1 MRAPRHIRAFT
12 LLEVV
17 LASGLIAMLGGLVV
31 FALQAGTQ
39 LYAKNYSI
47 NHSHTGARNLL
58 DRLTRDIHMSVELP
72 QLVDSLGAKL
82 PIRAQATPASGIRFR
97 KYVAGPLR
105 IPSPVPASAMSL
117 ALALKSSDPMPQ
129 VGDLLAIPSSAS
141 NPLPHD
147 LFIRITAVTGAGGLN
162 PTLGFAS
169 PLGNALS
176 PAKTTGNVA
185 LADSA
190 AHVVRELAYVV
201 AQGARGPELRYYPRA
216 MSAGADGLAAFQ
228 NPSNYTVLVADMS
241 GCSQPFSEALG
252 DRALAVTLKV
262 TENRFSAR
270 LLNGDLKAF
279 QIGESARPHRIPYKT
294 LGL

>member
-1 MRAPRHIRAFT
+1 MRAPRYLRAFT
-12 LLEVV
+12 LLEVL
-17 LASGLIAMLGGLVV
+17 LASGLVAMLGGLVV
-31 FALQAGTQ
+31 YVLQAGSV

-82 PIRAQATPASGIRFR
+82 SLQTQATPASGIRFR

-105 IPSPVPASAMSL
+105 IPSPVAASARSL
-117 ALALKSSDPMPQ
+117 ALALKSSDPVPQ

-147 LFIRITAVTGAGGLN
+147 LFIRISSVTGAGGLN
-162 PTLGFAS
+162 PTVSFAS
-169 PLGNALS
+169 PIGDALS
-176 PAKTTGNVA
+176 PAKTSGNVA

-190 AHVVRELAYVV
+190 AHVVRELAYIV
-201 AQGARGPELRYYPRA
+201 AQGARGPELRHYPHA
-216 MSAGADGLAAFQ
+216 MSAGAHGLTAFQ
-228 NPSNYTVLVADMS
+228 NPSNYMVLVADMS

-252 DRALAVTLKV
+252 DRALSVTLKV
-262 TENRFSAR
+262 TENRFGAR
-270 LLNGDLKAF
+270 LLNGDLKAL